1 MTCKQCKN
9 YDECQF
15 DAACNDAV
23 FDPDCSAKHCTG
35 FELMTNG
42 DRIRAMTDE
51 QLAELLEQ
59 TAYAGATPWCE
70 PFARKF
76 CDNCPTVE
84 ATIKETGQTMELNEC
99 DFADGKCPHGSDI
112 VWWLGQPAEVE

>member
-42 DRIRAMTDE
+42 DRIRAMSDE
-51 QLAELLEQ
+51 ELAAFLADDDRACPQKHPNCRKYIDKCDGCWLEWLQ
-59 TAYAGATPWCE
+59 RP
-70 PFARKF
+70 
-76 CDNCPTVE
+76 VE
-84 ATIKETGQTMELNEC
+84 
-99 DFADGKCPHGSDI
+99 DPHG
-112 VWWLGQPAEVE
+112 